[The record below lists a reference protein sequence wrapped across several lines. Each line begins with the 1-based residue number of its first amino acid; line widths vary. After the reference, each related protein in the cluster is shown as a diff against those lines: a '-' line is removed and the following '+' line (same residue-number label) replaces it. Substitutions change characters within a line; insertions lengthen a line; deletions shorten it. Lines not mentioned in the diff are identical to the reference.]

1 VTSGDSLEA
10 EAQRFAAELTDT
22 VRGVVGAHVEAFRA
36 RTLHHPQTDRVSV
49 HQEPRT
55 GIPLTVGGA
64 PLLNLTAEYR
74 CVWDSRQMFLAVET
88 SAVKVYAGA
97 KADSEPLFRYE
108 YTRSPGG
115 DVPGAHIQIHGH
127 RDALT
132 YVMTRAGTATR
143 RGQRLAGRVAQ
154 GAGVPRMSDLH
165 FPVGGSRF
173 RPSLEDVLD
182 MLVRELGV
190 DHEPGWREALA
201 AGRERWRRMQIRA
214 VVRDAPSEAIA
225 VLEKLGYE
233 VRMRDGLEEPED
245 NLSRLRD
252 L

>member
-1 VTSGDSLEA
+1 MTSGNSQEG

-36 RTLHHPQTDRVSV
+36 RTLHHPQADRVSV

-55 GIPLTVGGA
+55 GVPLAVGGV

-74 CVWDSRQMFLAVET
+74 CVWDSQQLFLAVET
-88 SAVKVYAGA
+88 SAVQVYAGA

-132 YVMTRAGTATR
+132 YVMTRSGTATR
-143 RGQRLAGRVAQ
+143 RGQRRAGRAAQ
-154 GAGVPRMSDLH
+154 GTGVPRMSDLH

-201 AGRERWRRMQIRA
+201 TGRERWRRMQIRA
-214 VVRDAPSEAIA
+214 VVRDAPGEAIA

-233 VRMRDGLEEPED
+233 IRMRDGLEEPED

>member
-1 VTSGDSLEA
+1 M
-10 EAQRFAAELTDT
+10 
-22 VRGVVGAHVEAFRA
+22 
-36 RTLHHPQTDRVSV
+36 
-49 HQEPRT
+49 
-55 GIPLTVGGA
+55 
-64 PLLNLTAEYR
+64 
-74 CVWDSRQMFLAVET
+74 WDSPGQYLAVDE

-97 KADSEPLFRYE
+97 KAAGEPLFRYE
-108 YTRSPGG
+108 YLRAATG
-115 DVPGAHIQIHGH
+115 DVPGAHVQIHGH

-132 YVMTRAGTATR
+132 FVMTRAGVGSP

-154 GAGVPRMSDLH
+154 GAAVPQMSDLH

-190 DHEPGWREALA
+190 DHEKGWREALA

-214 VVRDAPSEAIA
+214 VVRDAPGEAVA
-225 VLEKLGYE
+225 ALEHLGYE
-233 VRMRDGLEEPED
+233 VRLPDGLSAPQD
-245 NLSRLRD
+245 NFSRLVE